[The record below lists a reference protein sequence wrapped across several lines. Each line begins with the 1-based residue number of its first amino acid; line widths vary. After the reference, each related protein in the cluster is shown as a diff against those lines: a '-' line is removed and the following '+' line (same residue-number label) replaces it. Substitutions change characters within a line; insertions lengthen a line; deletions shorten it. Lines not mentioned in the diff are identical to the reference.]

1 MLANYEGRGC
11 KGVCCGLW
19 VVLAV
24 ALACTSESSVC
35 IGVLHSASS
44 ETAVQAARQRKK
56 VGASVQ
62 DLRQTL
68 EVIFSRLT
76 QVVAAMTK

>member
-1 MLANYEGRGC
+1 MKRGA
-11 KGVCCGLW
+11 
-19 VVLAV
+19 VLLPV
-24 ALACTSESSVC
+24 
-35 IGVLHSASS
+35 SS
-44 ETAVQAARQRKK
+44 ENAVQTARQRKK
-56 VGASVQ
+56 VGGSVL